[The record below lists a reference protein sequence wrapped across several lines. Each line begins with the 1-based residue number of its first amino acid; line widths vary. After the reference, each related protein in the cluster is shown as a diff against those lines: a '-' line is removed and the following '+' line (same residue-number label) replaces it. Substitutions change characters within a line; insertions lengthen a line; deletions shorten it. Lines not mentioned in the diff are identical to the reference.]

1 MKQLKF
7 LKKFDKFGKEAN
19 LYYEGNEKR
28 TSWIGFILSIIYV
41 FLYFSFFLYKLIRM
55 LNKVDVSVYDTFPY
69 FEKPPSINLTNNN
82 FYVGFG
88 LEHPE
93 TYDNIIDKTIYY
105 VKAFFKEGKRKGGK
119 WEWEIKDVDIEK
131 CKIEN
136 FGESFREKFQ
146 NNSLDNLYCL
156 KDINKTLYGH
166 FSYDIYSLFFI
177 QLFPCKNTTENN
189 NHCKPR
195 EIIDEYLNGTYF
207 CMEFEDVELT
217 PQNFSTPVRPRN
229 QDVYFTVGKKLFQ
242 EVHIFFQIVNV
253 ETDEDIFGLNLEK
266 INYMRKDEYLK
277 YHSAYY
283 MNNYMEEDIYEKE
296 IPFCNITIKLHDQI
310 RIQRRTYPKLITI
323 WGDIGGFMEFI
334 FIVLN
339 LFSFLPIH
347 ISYEKEI
354 VNKLFKFDLGKNLI
368 YVKKFEKSKIPID
381 FLELYKNEQFYNTNI
396 YEDKIFD
403 DKMKNMNDNIIF
415 NDKIENRINKTG
427 IYEENNIKKFDD
439 ITENEINNTFIDNDT
454 IKNINNNNIGE
465 INNTNNNSDSKN
477 KIKKLGKN
485 KFYSKSYHNAFS
497 SDNLMNIILKENKN
511 NYGEKYIIDKIKMD
525 SFYIYLCFCCSR
537 KFKNRNNF
545 LIDKGMEIFTDKM
558 NIFTIF
564 KKSINNEIILNKEPI
579 VEKLDIPLTLKKNN

>member
-1 MKQLKF
+1 MKQLKC
-7 LKKFDKFGKEAN
+7 LKKFDKFGKEVN

-41 FLYFSFFLYKLIRM
+41 FLYFLFFLYKLVRM
-55 LNKVDVSVYDTFPY
+55 FNKVDVSVYDTFPY

-93 TYDNIIDKTIYY
+93 TYDYIIDTTIYY
-105 VKAFFKEGKRKGGK
+105 AKAFFREGKRKGGK
-119 WEWEIKDVDIEK
+119 WEWEIKDVDIER

-166 FSYDIYSLFFI
+166 FSYDTYSLFFI
-177 QLFPCKNTTENN
+177 QLFPCKNNTENN

-207 CMEFEDVELT
+207 SMEFEDVELT
-217 PQNFSTPVRPRN
+217 PQNFSSPVRPRN
-229 QDVYFTVGKKLFQ
+229 QDIYFTVGKKLFQ

-253 ETDEDIFGLNLEK
+253 ETNEDIFGFNIEK

-334 FIVLN
+334 FIVFN
-339 LFSFLPIH
+339 LFSFLPID

-381 FLELYKNEQFYNTNI
+381 YLELYKNEQFDNTNI
-396 YEDKIFD
+396 YDDKIVD
-403 DKMKNMNDNIIF
+403 DKMKNMNDIIF
-415 NDKIENRINKTG
+415 NDKIENGINKTG
-427 IYEENNIKKFDD
+427 IYEENYIKKFDH
-439 ITENEINNTFIDNDT
+439 IRENKINNTFIDYDS

-465 INNTNNNSDSKN
+465 INNTKNNSDSKN
-477 KIKKLGKN
+477 KIKELKKN
-485 KFYSKSYHNAFS
+485 KFYPR
-497 SDNLMNIILKENKN
+497 E
-511 NYGEKYIIDKIKMD
+511 ECIIDKIKINPI
-525 SFYIYLCFCCSR
+525 YIYLCFCCSR

-579 VEKLDIPLTLKKNN
+579 VEKIDIPLTLNKNN